1 MSVHVSAHFDVN
13 SSVDYISSEESMNFG
28 TRGALCDTRP
38 VTVNR
43 GLHSFDEGLY

>member
-28 TRGALCDTRP
+28 TRGTLCDTRP